1 MQVYGNELMQSLIDD
16 AKIDE
21 TNSSVD
27 SGINEQNSNATDVNK
42 DFNQDSNVKQNEDVQ
57 SDSSETKDKRSESE
71 ASLKDAVID
80 SDNKKEKNKKKKYSK
95 EEKTKHAFSKLKN
108 KLKSKHKEEINKLR
122 AEIESLKKRESEKI
136 DKNSFET
143 DEEYLNAFTQ
153 NRFEELANSQK
164 LESASEQLRQKEYQ
178 ANQNKIKRFYSD
190 EKSYNEYVKT
200 WETGQQNGAL
210 EAISNDA
217 VITEFL
223 RESDYSPKLIEHF
236 VKRVDV
242 LDDYLN
248 MSDRRKQFELY
259 NLEKRLEAFLLSQDN
274 VSSQKQNTSARK
286 RIVFKRSERAK
297 NPVIGSVTK
306 NVKSVNK
313 NGDWSD
319 EDYINFVRNSR

>member
-1 MQVYGNELMQSLIDD
+1 MSYGQTLMDELIAD
-16 AKIDE
+16 AKSDE
-21 TNSSVD
+21 QSASTVSESSNVVEDNGSQETIENKNLKDSEESKNAIVD
-27 SGINEQNSNATDVNK
+27 ST
-42 DFNQDSNVKQNEDVQ
+42 EDIKK
-57 SDSSETKDKRSESE
+57 SSESKQEKEKKKTG
-71 ASLKDAVID
+71 
-80 SDNKKEKNKKKKYSK
+80 KKEKYTK
-95 EEKTKHAFSKLKN
+95 EERTKHAFSKLKN
-108 KLKSKHKEEINKLR
+108 KLKTKHKEEINKLR
-122 AEIESLKKRESEKI
+122 AEIERLKNSESKKI
-136 DKNSFET
+136 DKNSFDS
-143 DEEYLNAFTQ
+143 DEEYLNAYTQ

-164 LESASEQLRQKEYQ
+164 LESASEQLKQKEYE
-178 ANQNKIKRFYSD
+178 ANQNKIKRFYGD
-190 EKSYNEYVKT
+190 ENSYNEYVKT
-200 WETGQQNGAL
+200 WKLGQQNGAL

-274 VSSQKQNTSARK
+274 VQSQKQNTSARK
-286 RIVFKRSERAK
+286 RIVFKRGERSK

-319 EDYINFVRNSR
+319 DDYINFVRNSR

>member
-1 MQVYGNELMQSLIDD
+1 MQVYGNALMQSLIDD
-16 AKIDE
+16 AKNDE

-27 SGINEQNSNATDVNK
+27 SGVVKQNSTADDVNK
-42 DFNQDSNVKQNEDVQ
+42 DLNKDSNVEKNEDVE
-57 SDSSETKDKRSESE
+57 SDSSETISAKD
-71 ASLKDAVID
+71 KDAVID

-95 EEKTKHAFSKLKN
+95 EEKTKHAFAKLKN

-122 AEIESLKKRESEKI
+122 AEIESLKKRESKKI
-136 DKNSFET
+136 DKNSFES
-143 DEEYLNAFTQ
+143 DEEYLNAYTQ

-178 ANQNKIKRFYSD
+178 ANQNKIKRFYRD
-190 EKSYNEYVKT
+190 EKSFNEYVKT
-200 WETGQQNGAL
+200 WELGQQNGAL

-242 LDDYLN
+242 LNDYLN

-286 RIVFKRSERAK
+286 RIVFKRGERSK

-319 EDYINFVRNSR
+319 DDYINFVRNSR

>member
-1 MQVYGNELMQSLIDD
+1 MSYGQTLMDELIAD
-16 AKIDE
+16 AKSDE
-21 TNSSVD
+21 QSASTVSESSNVVEDNGSQETIENKNLKDSEESKNAIVD
-27 SGINEQNSNATDVNK
+27 ST
-42 DFNQDSNVKQNEDVQ
+42 EDIKK
-57 SDSSETKDKRSESE
+57 SSESKQEKEKKKTG
-71 ASLKDAVID
+71 
-80 SDNKKEKNKKKKYSK
+80 KKEKYTK
-95 EEKTKHAFSKLKN
+95 EERTKHAFSKLKN
-108 KLKSKHKEEINKLR
+108 KLKTKHKEEINKLR
-122 AEIESLKKRESEKI
+122 AEIERLKNSESKKI
-136 DKNSFET
+136 DKNSFDS
-143 DEEYLNAFTQ
+143 DEEYLNAYTQ

-164 LESASEQLRQKEYQ
+164 LESASEQLKQKEYE
-178 ANQNKIKRFYSD
+178 ANQNKIKRFYGD
-190 EKSYNEYVKT
+190 ENSYNEYVKT
-200 WETGQQNGAL
+200 WKLGQQNGAL
-210 EAISNDA
+210 EAIANDA

-274 VSSQKQNTSARK
+274 VQSQKQNTSARK
-286 RIVFKRSERAK
+286 RIVFKRGERSK

-319 EDYINFVRNSR
+319 DDYINFVRNSR

>member
-16 AKIDE
+16 AKNDE
-21 TNSSVD
+21 TNTSVD
-27 SGINEQNSNATDVNK
+27 SDVVEQNSTADDVNK
-42 DFNQDSNVKQNEDVQ
+42 DLNKDSNVEQKEDVK
-57 SDSSETKDKRSESE
+57 SDSSETIDDKD
-71 ASLKDAVID
+71 KDAVID

-95 EEKTKHAFSKLKN
+95 EEKSKHAFAKLKN

-122 AEIESLKKRESEKI
+122 AEIESLKKSESKKI

-143 DEEYLNAFTQ
+143 DEEYLNAYTQ
-153 NRFEELANSQK
+153 NRFEELTNSQK
-164 LESASEQLRQKEYQ
+164 LESANEQLRQKEYQ

-190 EKSYNEYVKT
+190 KESYNEYVKT
-200 WETGQQNGAL
+200 WEIGQQNGAL

-242 LDDYLN
+242 LEDYLN
-248 MSDRRKQFELY
+248 MNDRRKQFELF

-274 VSSQKQNTSARK
+274 VSSQKKNTSARK
-286 RIVFKRSERAK
+286 RIVFKRSERTK

-319 EDYINFVRNSR
+319 DDYINFVRNSR

>member
-1 MQVYGNELMQSLIDD
+1 MQSLIDD

-27 SGINEQNSNATDVNK
+27 SGIKEQNSNATDVNK
-42 DFNQDSNVKQNEDVQ
+42 DLNKDSNVKQNEDVQ
-57 SDSSETKDKRSESE
+57 SDSSETKD
-71 ASLKDAVID
+71 KDAVID

-136 DKNSFET
+136 DKTSFET
-143 DEEYLNAFTQ
+143 DEEYLNAYTQ

-190 EKSYNEYVKT
+190 EESYNEYVKT